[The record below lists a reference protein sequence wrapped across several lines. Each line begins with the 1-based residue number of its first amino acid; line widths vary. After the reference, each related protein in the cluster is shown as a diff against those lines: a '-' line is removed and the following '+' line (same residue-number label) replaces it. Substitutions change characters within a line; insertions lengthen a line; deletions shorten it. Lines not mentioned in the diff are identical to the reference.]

1 MLKVNNKK
9 AINNLANKSY
19 KANKLR
25 NLFAIIAIILTTV
38 MFTAIFTIG
47 MNLVNSYEQET
58 MRQVGSS
65 SHGGLKEITK
75 EQYDKIS
82 KHPLIKGIGYTVVL
96 GFGENKELGSRQTEI
111 RYTSGKWQAK
121 EMFAMPET
129 GRLPIAVDEV
139 ALDTIILDLLGL
151 PYELGQKVTLEYS
164 LNGEP
169 QRDTFT
175 LVGYW
180 EGDPIMTASEVWLSK
195 EYVED
200 KLKDLDPLKN
210 NPTIGAYNASINFSN
225 SRNIEENLKTV
236 IEESGYDPAEM
247 RIGIN
252 WAYMGTKSYDMGT
265 ILGVSGALL
274 LIILCG
280 YLIISNIFLISV
292 SRDIRFYG
300 LLKTIGTT
308 GKQLRKLI
316 RKQALKLCFVG
327 IPAGLLLGYGVGV
340 YLTPAV
346 MSILTINR
354 VAVSANPVIF
364 IGSAV
369 FAAVTVFISTAKAE
383 RLAGKVSPIEA
394 LRSSESVSMKKTTRK
409 SGGVNIPKM
418 GLANVFRSK
427 KKATLVIIS
436 LSLSLIILNA
446 TFSIVNSFDLEQY
459 ISTQIDSDFI
469 ISDVSRGNFT
479 TDFSKKT
486 VPESVLADISA
497 QKGIEVMS
505 NVYFSEQIYPIDD
518 KLRVAAL
525 EAKAILDKEWKEQ
538 GEHMQRSLDSGSAMA
553 MIYGVDRYGL
563 EKIKMFSDFDYD
575 KFISGNYVIAAP
587 FFSSGKVPPYNIGDK
602 VTLEV
607 GEGKTKEYEVLG
619 IGGVPYNM
627 SAQHSFP
634 IGAEFILPEGEYL
647 SQKIGELPMITLL
660 EAYAGQEQSV
670 EDFLEGYVQNN
681 KDIKYKSKA
690 IVKAEFENLQKT
702 YLLVG
707 GILSF
712 IMAFIG
718 IMNFINTMIT
728 SVIARRRELAML
740 QSIGMTG
747 KQLGKMLVSEG
758 LTYTVL
764 TAAFVLSIGSAI
776 GYALVYLMAGGT
788 IMFSPSFSVMPVV
801 VCLPILVVVAIIVP
815 LLCYKAANRDSIVE
829 RLREVE

>member
-9 AINNLANKSY
+9 AIGNLANKTY

-25 NLFAIIAIILTTV
+25 NLFAIVAIILTTV
-38 MFTAIFTIG
+38 MFTAIFTVG
-47 MNLVNSYEQET
+47 MNLVKSYEQET
-58 MRQVGSS
+58 MRQVGGS
-65 SHGGLKEITK
+65 SHGGLKGITK
-75 EQYDKIS
+75 EQYDNIS
-82 KHPLIKGIGYTVVL
+82 SHPLIKGIGYTVVL

-111 RYTSGKWQAK
+111 RYTSGEWQAK

-129 GRLPIAVDEV
+129 GRLPEAKDEV
-139 ALDTIILDLLGL
+139 ALDTITLDLLGL
-151 PYELGQKVTLEYS
+151 PHKLGQKVTLEYS

-169 QRDTFT
+169 RRDTFT

-180 EGDPIMTASEVWLSK
+180 EGDPITTASEIWLSN

-200 KLKDLDPLKN
+200 QLKNLDPLKN
-210 NPTIGAYNASINFSN
+210 NPIIGAYNASINFSN

-252 WAYMGTKSYDMGT
+252 WAYMGSKSYDMGT
-265 ILGVSGALL
+265 ILGVAGAFL
-274 LIILCG
+274 LILFCG

-308 GKQLRKLI
+308 GKQLRKII
-316 RKQALKLCFVG
+316 RMQAFKLCVVG
-327 IPAGLLLGYGVGV
+327 IPMGLLLGYGVGV

-354 VAVSANPVIF
+354 VTVSANPVIF

-369 FAAVTVFISTAKAE
+369 FAMVTVFISTAKAA
-383 RLAGKVSPIEA
+383 RLAGKVSPMEA

-409 SGGVNIPKM
+409 SGGINIPKM

-427 KKATLVIIS
+427 KKAMLVTIS

-459 ISTQIDSDFI
+459 ISTQISSDFI
-469 ISDVSRGNFT
+469 ISDASRGNFT

-486 VPESVLADISA
+486 VRESVLTDISA

-525 EAKAILDKEWKEQ
+525 EVKAILDKEWKER
-538 GEHMQRSLDSGSAMA
+538 GEDVQRSLDSGSAMA
-553 MIYGVDRYGL
+553 MIYGVDKYGL
-563 EKIKMFSDFDYD
+563 EKMEMFSDVDYD
-575 KFISGNYVIAAP
+575 KFISGNYVIASP
-587 FFSSGKVPPYNIGDK
+587 FFSSGKIPPYDIGDK
-602 VTLEV
+602 ITLEV

-619 IGGVPYNM
+619 FGSIPYSI

-634 IGAEFILPEGEYL
+634 IGVEFILPESEYL
-647 SQKIGELPMITLL
+647 AQKIGDSPMITMI
-660 EAYAGQEQSV
+660 EATEGYEQSL
-670 EDFLEGYVQNN
+670 EEFLGGYVQNN
-681 KDIKYKSKA
+681 KEIKFKSKA

-728 SVIARRRELAML
+728 SVMSRRRELAML

-747 KQLGKMLVSEG
+747 RQLGRMLISEG
-758 LTYTVL
+758 LVYTVF

-776 GYALVYLMAGGT
+776 GYALVYLVAGGT
-788 IMFSPSFSVMPVV
+788 IMFTPSFSVMPVV
-801 VCLPILVVVAIIVP
+801 LCLPILVLVAIIVP
-815 LLCYKAANRDSIVE
+815 FVCYKTANRDSVVE
-829 RLREVE
+829 RLREAE